1 MTEAEVLELAA
12 IYSSNTMSAFT
23 LYISFTF
30 AFLIT
35 AFYAGKK
42 LTAFQVVTASGLYVV
57 SVGST
62 VLAMIGSLQAQYA
75 IQGTNDTLLDDFPI
89 WTGGLWIPYMGTI
102 LIIGIL
108 ISLYFMWNVR
118 HSKAQ

>member
-12 IYSSNTMSAFT
+12 NYSSNAMTAFT
-23 LYISFTF
+23 IYISFTF
-30 AFLIT
+30 AYLIT
-35 AFYAGKK
+35 AFYVGKK

-62 VLAMIGSLQAQYA
+62 VLAVIGALQVQYA
-75 IQGTNDTLLDDFPI
+75 IQDTKDTVLDRFPI
-89 WTGGLWIPYMGTI
+89 WTGGLWISYMGTI

-118 HSKAQ
+118 HSETE